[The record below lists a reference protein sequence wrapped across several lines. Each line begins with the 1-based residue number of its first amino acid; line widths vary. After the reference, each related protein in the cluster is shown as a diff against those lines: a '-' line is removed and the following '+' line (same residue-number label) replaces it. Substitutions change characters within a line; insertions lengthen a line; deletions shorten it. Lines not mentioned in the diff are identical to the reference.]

1 MTDIT
6 SDQIRVGEA
15 LYRAEAHLAASVQ
28 LYGKGRK
35 PDALL
40 QAARPVTDILPEL
53 ETELRSTGE
62 ALDRFFAATGQVG
75 AAIRR
80 NDKPRALRKAL
91 REVVDSRRELL
102 KVAVGAAAVKD
113 PRYSSSVSLALLER
127 IPARYRAAV
136 EDEDLGAYQD
146 AYAVADSAGDLIHDA
161 NGGRLEKLEQLTTAL
176 YGAFPAPEPPPKLAR
191 PEDVEKLI
199 EEIAAVAVEGLG
211 ATVVTST
218 LTDSLARVDKV
229 LGDVLVSYEKGLA
242 PLSARLAASL
252 FVRSYDPVR
261 HDLAAQDPDA
271 EARLTALLGFE
282 LRKAINEGAPPEKVR
297 ALATEAHELLT
308 ASRS

>member
-1 MTDIT
+1 MTEIT
-6 SDQIRVGEA
+6 SDRIRVGEA

-53 ETELRSTGE
+53 ETELRSAGE
-62 ALDRFFAATGQVG
+62 ALDRFFAAVGQVG
-75 AAIRR
+75 AAVRR

-102 KVAVGAAAVKD
+102 TAAVGAAIARD
-113 PRYSSSVSLALLER
+113 ERYASSVAVALLER

-136 EDEDLGAYQD
+136 DDEDLGAYQD
-146 AYAVADSAGDLIHDA
+146 TYAAADSAGDLIHDA
-161 NGGRLEKLEQLTTAL
+161 NGGRIESLERMVTAL

-191 PEDVEKLI
+191 PEDVEALI
-199 EEIAAVAVEGLG
+199 EEIATACVDGLG
-211 ATVVTST
+211 AIRVTST
-218 LTDSLARVDKV
+218 LGDSLARVDKV

-261 HDLAAQDPDA
+261 HDLAAEDPDA

-282 LRKAINEGAPPEKVR
+282 LRKAINEGVPPETVR
-297 ALATEAHELLT
+297 ALATEAHELLI
-308 ASRS
+308 AARS